1 MSRTQ
6 YRLLVAGALLL
17 VLGAVN
23 FTIWQREDMLK
34 NGTVVMLELA
44 PVDPRSLMQGDY
56 MALRFA
62 LSRELSA
69 VREGADPITEGD
81 VVVKRDARNVGVYQ
95 RIHRDGETLAADEA
109 RIHFRV
115 RRQDIRIATDAFFF
129 REGSAGAYRS
139 AHYGELRVTPG
150 GDATLVALRDKDLK
164 LLGEEGKQ

>member
-1 MSRTQ
+1 MSRTH

-34 NGTVVMLELA
+34 NGSVVMLELA

-62 LSRELSA
+62 LARELTS
-69 VREGADPITEGD
+69 VREGTEPITEGN
-81 VVVKRDARNVGVYQ
+81 VVVRRDARNVGVYQ
-95 RIHRDGETLAADEA
+95 RIYHDGETLAADEA

-115 RRQDIRIATDAFFF
+115 RRQDVRIATDAFFF
-129 REGSAGAYRS
+129 REGTADAYSTARF
-139 AHYGELRVTPG
+139 GELRVAADG
-150 GDATLVALRDKDLK
+150 AATMVALRDKELK
-164 LLGEEGKQ
+164 LLGEENRQ